1 MSGGLTLTRKINESV
16 VIGDNIEVTVVEVRS
31 DGRVRLRF
39 NAPDNVT
46 IYRRELYDIVE
57 EERGTMTNDTI

>member
-16 VIGDNIEVTVVEVRS
+16 VIGDNIEVTVVDVRS

-57 EERGTMTNDTI
+57 EEKGTVTNEQ